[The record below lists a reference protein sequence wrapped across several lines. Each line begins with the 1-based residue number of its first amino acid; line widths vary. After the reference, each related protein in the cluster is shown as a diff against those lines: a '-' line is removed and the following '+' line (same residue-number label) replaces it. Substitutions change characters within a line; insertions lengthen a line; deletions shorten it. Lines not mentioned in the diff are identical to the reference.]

1 MLNNFLINVNI
12 LVGDSMDIENDEKDL
27 DKKLDELPEVTD
39 QRIHEFL
46 TNVSH
51 NKRINMNPYKIYE
64 EITKEK

>member
-1 MLNNFLINVNI
+1 
-12 LVGDSMDIENDEKDL
+12 MDIENDDKDL

-46 TNVSH
+46 TNVSR
-51 NKRINMNPYKIYE
+51 NKRIEMNPYKIYE

>member
-12 LVGDSMDIENDEKDL
+12 LVGDSMDIENDDKDL
-27 DKKLDELPEVTD
+27 DKKLDELSEVTD

>member
-1 MLNNFLINVNI
+1 
-12 LVGDSMDIENDEKDL
+12 MDIENDDKDL

>member
-46 TNVSH
+46 TNVSR
-51 NKRINMNPYKIYE
+51 NKRIEMNPYKIYE

>member
-12 LVGDSMDIENDEKDL
+12 LVGDSMDIENDDKDL

-46 TNVSH
+46 TNISH

>member
-12 LVGDSMDIENDEKDL
+12 LVGDSMDIENDDKDL